1 MDESVRSFEPKMAL
15 FAENDGLA
23 IYEKIAV
30 EAPSVLKSNGKIFLE
45 IGFRQGEA
53 VKKIFQQAFPDKK
66 VKIKKDLFGNERMIQ
81 VYG

>member
-1 MDESVRSFEPKMAL
+1 MAL

-30 EAPSVLKSNGKIFLE
+30 EAPSVLKPNGNIFLE
-45 IGFRQGEA
+45 IGFRQGKA
-53 VKKIFQQAFPDKK
+53 VKKIFQQAFPHKK